1 MAFAVRSS
9 RRVRM
14 ARPRNSLSK
23 HRRIILKTVTGGL
36 AAVAAVVMTVITAMQ
51 AAGWLLTA
59 ATRDR
64 SDLRPVTAFAAPVDR
79 MAPAV
84 RSAGIGTPLTVVA
97 KSSRPA
103 TQRSFDTPVLNPLGA
118 LALVVPDS
126 MDMAEEIFAEPVIT
140 GSIGVAS
147 FKLAALDVGSGG
159 GRPEKLPQVDDAN
172 ALPLPRPRPRLAA
185 LGPVQDLG
193 IKLEQDARSSRTAIY
208 DITAQAV
215 YLPNG
220 ERLEAHSGLGEYMDD
235 PRYVHKK
242 MRGATPPNTYELTL
256 RESLFHG
263 VQAIRLTPVDE
274 SKMFDRDGILAHTY
288 MLGPSGQSNGCV
300 SFRDYPKFLR
310 AYLRGEVSRIV
321 VVPRLSR
328 PPEFFARA
336 NARGAANAL

>member
-1 MAFAVRSS
+1 
-9 RRVRM
+9 M

-23 HRRIILKTVTGGL
+23 HRRIVLKTVTGGL
-36 AAVAAVVMTVITAMQ
+36 AAVAAVVMTAITAMQ

-79 MAPAV
+79 MAPAA
-84 RSAGIGTPLTVVA
+84 RSGGMATPLTVVA

-140 GSIGVAS
+140 GSIGVGS

-159 GRPEKLPQVDDAN
+159 GRPGKLPQVDDAN

-310 AYLRGEVSRIV
+310 AYLRGEISRIV

>member
-51 AAGWLLTA
+51 ATGWLLTA
-59 ATRDR
+59 AARDR
-64 SDLRPVTAFAAPVDR
+64 SDLRPMIALAAPLGR
-79 MAPAV
+79 PAPTA
-84 RSAGIGTPLTVVA
+84 RSAGVANPVTVVA
-97 KSSRPA
+97 KSSWPA
-103 TQRSFDTPVLNPLGA
+103 TKRSFETPVLNPLGA

-140 GSIGVAS
+140 GSIGMAS
-147 FKLAALDVGSGG
+147 FKLAALDVGLGG
-159 GRPEKLPQVDDAN
+159 GRPEKPPQLDDAN

-193 IKLEQDARSSRTAIY
+193 IKMEEDARSSRTAIY

-215 YLPNG
+215 YLPSG
-220 ERLEAHSGLGEYMDD
+220 ERLEAHSGLGSFMDD
-235 PRYVHKK
+235 PGYVHKK
-242 MRGATPPNTYELTL
+242 NRGATPPNTYELTL

-263 VQAIRLTPVDE
+263 VQAIRLTPVNE
-274 SKMFDRDGILAHTY
+274 ANMFDRDGILAHSY

-300 SFRDYPKFLR
+300 SFRDYPRFLR
-310 AYLRGEVSRIV
+310 AYLRGEINRIV

-336 NARGAANAL
+336 NARGAAKAL

>member
-1 MAFAVRSS
+1 
-9 RRVRM
+9 M
-14 ARPRNSLSK
+14 ARPCNRLSK

-36 AAVAAVVMTVITAMQ
+36 AAVAAVVMTVTTAMQ
-51 AAGWLLTA
+51 TAGWLLTA

-64 SDLRPVTAFAAPVDR
+64 SDLRPVIALAAPWGR
-79 MAPAV
+79 PAPTAQ
-84 RSAGIGTPLTVVA
+84 SAGIASPVTVVA
-97 KSSRPA
+97 KSSWPA
-103 TQRSFDTPVLNPLGA
+103 TKRSFDTPVLNPLGA

-140 GSIGVAS
+140 GSIGTAS

-159 GRPEKLPQVDDAN
+159 GRPEKLPPPDNAQ

-193 IKLEQDARSSRTAIY
+193 IKMEEDARSARTAIY
-208 DITAQAV
+208 DITAQTV
-215 YLPNG
+215 YLPSG
-220 ERLEAHSGLGEYMDD
+220 ERLEAHSGLGAFMDD
-235 PRYVHKK
+235 PSYVHKK
-242 MRGATPPNTYELTL
+242 NRGATPPNTYELTL

-263 VQAIRLTPVDE
+263 VQAIRLTPVNE
-274 SKMFDRDGILAHTY
+274 ANMFDRDGILAHSY

-310 AYLRGEVSRIV
+310 AYQRGEIDRIV
-321 VVPRLSR
+321 VVPRLAK

>member
-23 HRRIILKTVTGGL
+23 RRRIILKTVIGGV
-36 AAVAAVVMTVITAMQ
+36 AAVAAVVMTVTTAMH

-59 ATRDR
+59 AIRDR
-64 SDLRPVTAFAAPVDR
+64 SDLRPVTVLAAPVGR
-79 MAPAV
+79 LAPTA
-84 RSAGIGTPLTVVA
+84 RSAGIASPLTVAA
-97 KSSRPA
+97 KSSWPA
-103 TQRSFDTPVLNPLGA
+103 TKRSFDTPVLNPLGA

-140 GSIGVAS
+140 GSIGMAS

-159 GRPEKLPQVDDAN
+159 GRPEKRPQPDDAQ
-172 ALPLPRPRPRLAA
+172 ALPLPRPRPQLAA

-193 IKLEQDARSSRTAIY
+193 IKVEEDARASRTAIY

-220 ERLEAHSGLGEYMDD
+220 ERLEAHSGLGAFMDD
-235 PRYVHKK
+235 PNYVHKK
-242 MRGATPPNTYELTL
+242 NRGATPPNTYELTL

-263 VQAIRLTPVDE
+263 VQAIRLTPVNE
-274 SKMFDRDGILAHTY
+274 ANMFNRDGILAHSY

-310 AYLRGEVSRIV
+310 AYLRGEINRIV
-321 VVPRLSR
+321 VVARLAK

-336 NARGAANAL
+336 TARGAAKAL

>member
-1 MAFAVRSS
+1 MAFAVSSS

-14 ARPRNSLSK
+14 ARPCNPLSK

-59 ATRDR
+59 ATRAR
-64 SDLRPVTAFAAPVDR
+64 SDLRPVIAVAAPASQL
-79 MAPAV
+79 APTT
-84 RSAGIGTPLTVVA
+84 RSAGIVSPLTVVA
-97 KSSRPA
+97 KSSWPA
-103 TQRSFDTPVLNPLGA
+103 TKRSFDAPVLNPLGA

-140 GSIGVAS
+140 GSIGTAS
-147 FKLAALDVGSGG
+147 FKLAALDVGSAG
-159 GRPEKLPQVDDAN
+159 GRPEKLPQLDDAN
-172 ALPLPRPRPRLAA
+172 ALPLPRPRLAA

-193 IKLEQDARSSRTAIY
+193 IKMEEDARSSRTAIY

-215 YLPNG
+215 YLPSG
-220 ERLEAHSGLGEYMDD
+220 ERLEAHSGLGAFMDD
-235 PRYVHKK
+235 PSYVHKK
-242 MRGATPPNTYELTL
+242 NRGATPPNTYELTL

-263 VQAIRLTPVDE
+263 VQAIRLTPVNE
-274 SKMFDRDGILAHTY
+274 ANMFDRDGILAHSY

-310 AYLRGEVSRIV
+310 AYLRGQINRIV
-321 VVPRLSR
+321 VVPRLAR
-328 PPEFFARA
+328 PPEFFART
-336 NARGAANAL
+336 NARSTANAL